1 MACPN
6 CGAPRIAFLVP
17 DDLRAHVPEEPPAV
31 ALCTTCLAME
41 PADPAG
47 AAAEPDL
54 SRISDALPDGEAATP
69 LALAL
74 GQLDSLA
81 LYRGNIEALLER
93 AERAGA
99 DPLLLIDRLDAQGSV
114 QARADLARRRHQL
127 EQLLD

>member
-1 MACPN
+1 MSCPN
-6 CGAPRIAFLVP
+6 CGAPRIVFAVP
-17 DDLRAHVPEEPPAV
+17 EDLRAHVPEEPPAV

-81 LYRGNIEALLER
+81 LYRGNIEALLGR

-127 EQLLD
+127 EQLLE